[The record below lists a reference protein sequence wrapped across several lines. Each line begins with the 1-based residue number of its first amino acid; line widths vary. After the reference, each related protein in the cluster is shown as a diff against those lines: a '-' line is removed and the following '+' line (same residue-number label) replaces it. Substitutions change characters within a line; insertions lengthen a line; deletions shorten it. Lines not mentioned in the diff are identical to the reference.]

1 VKFGDIEEMLVDIFF
16 IYSGLVIMT
25 PSSFG
30 RACIPVSLQVR
41 RLGAIDFLRLR
52 GSTSEKFKTNNDE
65 D

>member
-1 VKFGDIEEMLVDIFF
+1 
-16 IYSGLVIMT
+16 MT